1 MASEI
6 KANKISP
13 ATGTAFQFGD
23 SGDTFTIP
31 SGTTLDIASGATLD
45 TTGATVSGLT
55 TGKVLQ
61 VVQTV
66 KTDIF
71 SSTSTSYV
79 DITGFSASITP
90 TSATNKI
97 LVRFD
102 ITGGASSLAVYKLV
116 RGSTDI
122 AIGDF
127 VTSHGQSTT
136 QAAQFTGINGDR
148 GYYVGMSFL
157 DSPST
162 TSSTTYKVQGFTDT
176 GTFYVNRSSSYSTT
190 SVGSGSVSTI
200 TLIEIA
206 G

>member
-1 MASEI
+1 MSSEI
-6 KANKISP
+6 KVNKITTSSGS
-13 ATGTAFQFGD
+13 TLEFGGA
-23 SGDTFTIP
+23 GDTV
-31 SGTTLDIASGATLD
+31 SVGSGATV
-45 TTGATVSGLT
+45 TGF
-55 TGKVLQ
+55 GKVLQ
-61 VVQTV
+61 VVQTL

-90 TSATNKI
+90 TSSTNKI

-122 AIGDF
+122 AIGDL
-127 VTSHGQSTT
+127 VASHGQSTT
-136 QAAQFTGINGDR
+136 QAAEYAGRNGDR

-162 TSSTTYKVQGFTDT
+162 TSSTTYKVQGFTDA
-176 GTFYVNRSSSYSTT
+176 GTFYINRSSSYSTT

-200 TLIEIA
+200 TLMEIA
-206 G
+206 A

>member
-1 MASEI
+1 MSEVKTDKLSPRTAS
-6 KANKISP
+6 
-13 ATGTAFQFGD
+13 GTVTLGT
-23 SGDTFTIP
+23 SGDTFSIP
-31 SGTTLDIASGATLD
+31 SGVTIANSGTASGF
-45 TTGATVSGLT
+45 
-55 TGKVLQ
+55 GKVLQ
-61 VVQTV
+61 VVQTA

-90 TSATNKI
+90 TSSTNKI

-122 AIGDF
+122 AIGDLI
-127 VTSHGQSTT
+127 TSHGQSTT
-136 QAAQFTGINGDR
+136 QAAQWAGINGDR
-148 GYYVGMSFL
+148 GYYVGMNFL

-162 TSSTTYKVQGFTDT
+162 TSLTTYKIQGFTDS
-176 GTFYVNRSSSYSTT
+176 GTFYINRSSSYSTT

-200 TLIEIA
+200 TLMEIGA
-206 G
+206 